1 MQKSRGRPRAFE
13 RETALAQATKL
24 FWHKGY
30 EATSIA
36 DLTAAMGIG
45 APSLYAAFGSKEQL
59 FTQAVEHYA
68 KTYSHHI
75 WENFGAAP
83 TAREAITAFL
93 MDSAASLA
101 GAIPGAP
108 RGCMV
113 TLSTVAS
120 EDHPEISAF
129 LRAARAV
136 TLERLTARLNRAVA
150 ERELPRS
157 VDTHAVARFFQN
169 TQNGMS
175 ILARDGAS
183 STELKAVADLALNA
197 WPTGAR

>member
-1 MQKSRGRPRAFE
+1 MQKPRGRPRAFE
-13 RETALAQATKL
+13 RDTALAQATKL
-24 FWHKGY
+24 FWAKGY

-36 DLTAAMGIG
+36 DLTTAMGIG

-59 FTQAVEHYA
+59 FTESVQHYA

-75 WENFGAAP
+75 WENFGNAS
-83 TAREAITAFL
+83 TAREAIAAFL

-101 GAIPGAP
+101 GGIAGVP

-113 TLSTVAS
+113 TLSTVAN
-120 EDHPEISAF
+120 EHHPEVGAF
-129 LRAARAV
+129 LRAARGV
-136 TLERLTARLNRAVA
+136 TLERLEARLNQAVA

-157 VDTHAVARFFQN
+157 IDTHAVARFFQN

-183 STELKAVADLALNA
+183 PAELAAVAELALAA
-197 WPTGAR
+197 WPTDAR